1 MIQNRN
7 FLRNARASVLAIAV
21 VSFAPMA
28 IGATGWQATY
38 SGDLNGSVK
47 GGIVVPG
54 GTSMVS
60 MVRGA
65 SMSKDM
71 KSKGNAALSVQV
83 MSLPGQAPSLKKFDL
98 TLTDGTTCRLKPDGS
113 EKADLRDSS
122 SKSYDISLSGTLECD
137 GGKIISAQASA
148 KK

>member
-1 MIQNRN
+1 MFQKRN
-7 FLRNARASVLAIAV
+7 LLRKASIPALVFAV
-21 VSFAPMA
+21 VSFAPIA
-28 IGATGWQATY
+28 NSATGWQATY

-65 SMSKDM
+65 SMSDDM
-71 KSKGNAALSVQV
+71 KSKGTAALSVQV
-83 MSLPGQAPSLKKFDL
+83 MSLPGQAPSLTKFDL
-98 TLTDGTTCRLKPDGS
+98 TLADGTACRLQPDGS

-122 SKSYDISLSGTLECD
+122 TKSYDISLSGTLECD